1 MIKIIKKGKIPEEKE
16 KLKKCY
22 RCKTV
27 FSYTNSDK
35 EICGYSAD
43 DWFYGVECPVCKRI
57 SMAHFWDRRKK

>member
-35 EICGYSAD
+35 EIC
-43 DWFYGVECPVCKRI
+43 
-57 SMAHFWDRRKK
+57 